1 MASAAYLD
9 DLFGALQRLG
19 EERKASER
27 WMTCARTTTDATWR
41 LTFLRAGRSSHE
53 HARRLLDE
61 AAAQLGPIR
70 PARPGV
76 AAEAMAP
83 LERLAARLAAVRA
96 ELEAEEQRLGALEV
110 ELAGRPTGAA

>member
-96 ELEAEEQRLGALEV
+96 ARDAAARRRGPRGGPP
-110 ELAGRPTGAA
+110 AGRPTRAP